1 MLEKAVAS
9 IKEVTKHTYN
19 VGDIDDIPAEDG
31 VKIAWSKQSYTY
43 EWMVDNCGADVAQ
56 ALVQKGLCKVED
68 ILNAVPVNVMA
79 KAAGL
84 TQDKFMEIFPQ
95 FVCAKA
101 KERTLSIK

>member
-1 MLEKAVAS
+1 
-9 IKEVTKHTYN
+9 
-19 VGDIDDIPAEDG
+19 
-31 VKIAWSKQSYTY
+31 
-43 EWMVDNCGADVAQ
+43 
-56 ALVQKGLCKVED
+56 
-68 ILNAVPVNVMA
+68 MA